1 MTKIIGL
8 TGGIGSGKTTVA
20 RFFEQ
25 NGVPVYIADDEA
37 RKLMSKVEI
46 IAEIQSVFAEKI
58 TDKDGNLDRKKIS
71 QIVFNDSVKLEK
83 LNAIIHPKVKAHFQH
98 WLMEHAKYP
107 FVIKE
112 VAILFETKGHLNCD
126 ATILV
131 TAPLEDRIKRVMKRD
146 LKTREEVFQVIKN
159 QMTDKEKSS
168 LATFVIENNEI
179 EKMHKQVKIIL
190 QKLKNL

>member
-131 TAPLEDRIKRVMKRD
+131 TAPLDDRIKRVMKRD

>member
-46 IAEIQSVFAEKI
+46 IAEIQSVFSEKI

-159 QMTDKEKSS
+159 QMTDKEKLS

>member
-46 IAEIQSVFAEKI
+46 IAEIQSVFSEKI

-98 WLMEHAKYP
+98 WLMEYAKYP

>member
-37 RKLMSKVEI
+37 RKLMSQVEI

-146 LKTREEVFQVIKN
+146 LKTREEVFQVIEN
-159 QMTDKEKSS
+159 QMTDKEKLS

>member
-37 RKLMSKVEI
+37 RKLMDQVEI

-83 LNAIIHPKVKAHFQH
+83 LNAIIHPKVKAHFQY

>member
-98 WLMEHAKYP
+98 WLMEHAKY
-107 FVIKE
+107 
-112 VAILFETKGHLNCD
+112 
-126 ATILV
+126 
-131 TAPLEDRIKRVMKRD
+131 
-146 LKTREEVFQVIKN
+146 
-159 QMTDKEKSS
+159 
-168 LATFVIENNEI
+168 
-179 EKMHKQVKIIL
+179 
-190 QKLKNL
+190 

>member
-46 IAEIQSVFAEKI
+46 IAEIQSVFSEKI

>member
-37 RKLMSKVEI
+37 RKLMDQVEI

-71 QIVFNDSVKLEK
+71 QIVFKNRVQLEK

>member
-37 RKLMSKVEI
+37 RKLMSQVEI

-71 QIVFNDSVKLEK
+71 QIVFNNSVKLEK

-146 LKTREEVFQVIKN
+146 LKTREEVFQVFEN
-159 QMTDKEKSS
+159 QMTDKEKLS